1 MKESYSVTLS
11 VFMRSFVYVL
21 MSGLV
26 RALSIRKLTF
36 FSTTGTG
43 DGGGGGVG
51 SGVGVLSGTG
61 GDSGIS
67 GVA

>member
-21 MSGLV
+21 ISGLV

-43 DGGGGGVG
+43 GGGGGVG